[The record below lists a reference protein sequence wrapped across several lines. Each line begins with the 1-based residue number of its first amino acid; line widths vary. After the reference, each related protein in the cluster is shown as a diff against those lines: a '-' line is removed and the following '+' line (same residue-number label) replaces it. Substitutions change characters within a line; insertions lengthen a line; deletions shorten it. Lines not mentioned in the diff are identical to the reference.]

1 MNLVLIILSSLV
13 SHVAS
18 VGTSVITLLDDDMSG
33 HPLCQAEDLLACQ
46 KAQVDVD
53 GVLNNDPIIFP
64 YELTLEKTMDY
75 EDGSGTRVMELKT
88 TEGNS
93 SMALITI
100 TDEKIVTVSIDT
112 SHGLDFNLLN
122 CGPGFYLWRTV
133 NETFYDHFDL
143 NPKGLNQ
150 TDSNRKLDPALT
162 QLMEE
167 SRQSSQQATIT
178 IKLYYTPALQ
188 DSQLNVRATLANNIA
203 RTNMIMRNT
212 NIPLTIQGICPELIP
227 VSEIG
232 SAPAILNRTVL
243 QFNNLDELYDGAD
256 LAMLVTLG
264 CAFQRVCGMAAT
276 INVINPLYNY
286 YGVPVRLAWTIA
298 LMNPFSVFTHE
309 LGHLLG
315 GLHNRETINCR
326 GNCPSTALG
335 FLVQG
340 LPYHTVMAYE
350 NSKHPFPIDY
360 FSTPTLGYND
370 GANPIGTPVDDV
382 RSTILSTRFPI
393 SRLGNDQCQRGCFN
407 RDTWSTCWDWR
418 QSGYC
423 QHTYVSYMRANCALV
438 CGFC

>member
-1 MNLVLIILSSLV
+1 MLVHWCCALVGMNLVLIILSSLV

-298 LMNPFSVFTHE
+298 LMNP
-309 LGHLLG
+309 L
-315 GLHNRETINCR
+315 
-326 GNCPSTALG
+326 
-335 FLVQG
+335 
-340 LPYHTVMAYE
+340 YE